1 MARKKEVLSV
11 TVTQDC
17 IALLTKFVEEECKNG
32 WATNKSQVVN
42 NAILEFIGKNR
53 KRDQALPSAYV
64 MDAPVPIEV

>member
-17 IALLTKFVEEECKNG
+17 IALLTKFVEDECKTG

-42 NAILEFIGKNR
+42 NAIIEFINRNR
-53 KRDQALPSAYV
+53 KRENALPSAHSLEAV
-64 MDAPVPIEV
+64 ETDA